1 MCDNINVIR
10 INMITDKEKAG
21 WLMMTMDITAQD
33 LFERNYDELKPTL
46 QAEVL
51 VAMIENRDFK
61 GL

>member
-1 MCDNINVIR
+1 
-10 INMITDKEKAG
+10 MITDKEKAG
-21 WLMMTMDITAQD
+21 WLMMTMDITAQH

-51 VAMIENRDFK
+51 VEMIENRDFK